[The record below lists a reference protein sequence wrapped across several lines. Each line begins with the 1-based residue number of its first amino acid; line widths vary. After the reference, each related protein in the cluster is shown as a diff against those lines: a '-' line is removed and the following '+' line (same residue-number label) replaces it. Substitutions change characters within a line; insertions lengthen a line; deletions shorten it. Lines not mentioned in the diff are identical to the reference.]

1 MALPPLPEVFGNYA
15 IRGIEEIL
23 PPDAI
28 SWLPT
33 TTGWKILLLVLA
45 AWMARAV
52 WRRWQHWQR
61 NRYRGEALR
70 QLQQLLDEDLPAGTR
85 LGRVAALLKAT
96 ALQAYP
102 RRTVAAL
109 SGNSWLV
116 WLNSCSEQAIFSER
130 SRDLLQESVYQ
141 ANPELDGAAIT
152 TLFRESAS
160 WIRLH
165 REFADA

>member
-52 WRRWQHWQR
+52 WRRWQHWRR

-70 QLQQLLDEDLPAGTR
+70 QLQQLLDEDLPVETR

-102 RRTVAAL
+102 RREVAAL
-109 SGNSWLV
+109 SGELWLA
-116 WLNSCSEQAIFSER
+116 WLDTCSEHSIFSEGSR
-130 SRDLLQESVYQ
+130 SLLQESVYHPN
-141 ANPELDGAAIT
+141 AGLDRAAIA
-152 TLFRESAS
+152 TLCRESAS

-165 REFADA
+165 QESAGA